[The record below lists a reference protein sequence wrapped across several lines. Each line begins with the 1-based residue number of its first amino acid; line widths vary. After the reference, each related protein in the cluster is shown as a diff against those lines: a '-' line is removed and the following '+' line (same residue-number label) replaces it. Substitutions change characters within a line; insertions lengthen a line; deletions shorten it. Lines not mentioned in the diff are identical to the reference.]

1 MISSPQPSRLH
12 SPPILPSVSPSC
24 SLKTFSST
32 CWWIDHDALRARGEV
47 CEDYKM
53 PVAFWEWSLPTA
65 WWDTAHNYSYWR
77 ACSAHPQ
84 RRDKCSSGV
93 EMPAFPC
100 PSAGP
105 IIPRRGTVNGASVA
119 GAGQE
124 MPLDLSGNSDLRYL
138 SVVRTAASAN
148 SEQPFSGMSVQART
162 SRIPHTRTLQID
174 LDQEDASL
182 IIKDPSVAHN
192 FVLRRIG
199 TRFFGMGVVRVSAM
213 TAITS
218 LLVAASV
225 QTYAASACS
234 RQIAQPRSTQVAG

>member
-1 MISSPQPSRLH
+1 M
-12 SPPILPSVSPSC
+12 
-24 SLKTFSST
+24 
-32 CWWIDHDALRARGEV
+32 

-53 PVAFWEWSLPTA
+53 PVAFWDRSLPTA

-84 RRDKCSSGV
+84 RRDKCSNGV

-124 MPLDLSGNSDLRYL
+124 MPLDLSGSNSDLRYL

-148 SEQPFSGMSVQART
+148 SEQPFSGMSVQGRT
-162 SRIPHTRTLQID
+162 SIEHAGPGRFKTLQIGLD
-174 LDQEDASL
+174 LEDAS
-182 IIKDPSVAHN
+182 K
-192 FVLRRIG
+192 
-199 TRFFGMGVVRVSAM
+199 GVDRGWGEGAP
-213 TAITS
+213 
-218 LLVAASV
+218 
-225 QTYAASACS
+225 QAC
-234 RQIAQPRSTQVAG
+234 RALWRAQGPK